1 MAHLNAELL
10 AGHALGQTDEL
21 DAEQLKHVA
30 SCPQCRAEV
39 DQLHRI
45 VELGQEGP
53 SPESPPIPEQAMWRN
68 IAAELSIGQSGDPR
82 SGPPQDA
89 ESPAESPQQT
99 APPQS
104 RRSMRRSAVAL
115 AAAIGLIAGVG
126 GTVLVDALREPE
138 AAQVVASATLNPLPG
153 QAGQGTAQLVR
164 EGETTQLRVAVSGA
178 EPPPGQEYREVWLIN
193 TDGKRMYSLGV
204 LPVGGTGAYVVPAGL
219 DDSLDGFTIVDV
231 SLEPYDGNAAHS
243 LRSQVRGTLPV

>member
-1 MAHLNAELL
+1 VAHLNTELL

-39 DQLHRI
+39 EQLHRI

-53 SPESPPIPEQAMWRN
+53 GPDSPPIPDQAMWRN
-68 IAAELSIGQSGDPR
+68 IAAELSIGQAADPTSGT
-82 SGPPQDA
+82 SQAA

-99 APPQS
+99 APPQA
-104 RRSMRRSAVAL
+104 RRGPRRSAVAL

-126 GTVLVDALREPE
+126 GTVLVDTLREPE
-138 AAQVVASATLNPLPG
+138 AQVVASAVLNPLPG
-153 QAGQGTAQLVR
+153 EVGEGTAQLVR
-164 EGETTQLRVAVSGA
+164 EGETTQLRVSVTGA
-178 EPPPGQEYREVWLIN
+178 GPPPAQEYREVWLIN
-193 TDGKRMYSLGV
+193 TDGERMYSLGV

>member
-1 MAHLNAELL
+1 VAHLNSELL

-21 DAEQLKHVA
+21 DAEQLEHVA

-39 DQLHRI
+39 DQLQRI

-53 SPESPPIPEQAMWRN
+53 GPDSPPIPDQAMWRN
-68 IAAELSIGQSGDPR
+68 IAAELSIGQAADPR
-82 SGPPQDA
+82 SGASRDA

-99 APPQS
+99 APPQA
-104 RRSMRRSAVAL
+104 RRGLRRSAVAL

-126 GTVLVDALREPE
+126 GTVLVDNLRAPE
-138 AAQVVASATLNPLPG
+138 AQVVASATLNPLPG

-164 EGETTQLRVAVSGA
+164 EGETTELRVSVSGEA
-178 EPPPGQEYREVWLIN
+178 PPPAQEYREVWLIN
-193 TDGKRMYSLGV
+193 TDGERMYSLGV
-204 LPVGGTGAYVVPAGL
+204 LPVGGAGAYVVPAGL

>member
-1 MAHLNAELL
+1 MAHLNSELL

-21 DAEQLKHVA
+21 DAEQLEHVA

-39 DQLHRI
+39 DQLQRI

-53 SPESPPIPEQAMWRN
+53 GPDSPPIPDQAMWRN
-68 IAAELSIGQSGDPR
+68 IAAELSIGQAADPT
-82 SGPPQDA
+82 SGPSRDT

-138 AAQVVASATLNPLPG
+138 AQVVASATLNPLPG

-164 EGETTQLRVAVSGA
+164 EGETTQLRVSVTGA
-178 EPPPGQEYREVWLIN
+178 APPPTQEYREVWLIN
-193 TDGKRMYSLGV
+193 TDGERMYSLGV
-204 LPVGGTGAYVVPAGL
+204 LPVGGAGAYVVPAGL
-219 DDSLDGFTIVDV
+219 DDSLDGFTVVDV

>member
-1 MAHLNAELL
+1 VAHLNAELL

-53 SPESPPIPEQAMWRN
+53 GPDSPPIPDQAMWRN
-68 IAAELSIGQSGDPR
+68 IAAELSIGQAADPTP
-82 SGPPQDA
+82 GLAA
-89 ESPAESPQQT
+89 EAGTLTEPSQQT
-99 APPQS
+99 APPQA
-104 RRSMRRSAVAL
+104 RRSPRRSAVAL

-126 GTVLVDALREPE
+126 GTVLVDTLREPE
-138 AAQVVASATLNPLPG
+138 AQVVASAALDPLPG

-164 EGETTQLRVAVSGA
+164 EGETTQLRVSVTGA
-178 EPPPGQEYREVWLIN
+178 EPPPAQEYREVWLIN
-193 TDGKRMYSLGV
+193 TDGERMYSLGV
-204 LPVGGTGAYVVPAGL
+204 LPVGGTGAYAVPAGL

>member
-1 MAHLNAELL
+1 MAHLNVELL

-53 SPESPPIPEQAMWRN
+53 GPDTPPIPEQAMWRN
-68 IAAELSIGQSGDPR
+68 IAAELSIGQAASPTP
-82 SGPPQDA
+82 GPAPEA
-89 ESPAESPQQT
+89 GVRPEPSQQT
-99 APPQS
+99 APPQGRGGL
-104 RRSMRRSAVAL
+104 RRGFLAL

-126 GTVLVDALREPE
+126 GTVLVDNLREPE
-138 AAQVVASATLNPLPG
+138 AQVVASATLNPLPG

-164 EGETTQLRVAVSGA
+164 EGETTQLRVSVTGQA
-178 EPPPGQEYREVWLIN
+178 PPPGEEYREVWLIN
-193 TDGKRMYSLGV
+193 TDGERMYSLGV
-204 LPVGGTGAYVVPAGL
+204 LPVGGAGAYVVPAGL

-243 LRSQVRGTLPV
+243 LNSQVRGTLPV

>member
-1 MAHLNAELL
+1 MAHLNSELL

-45 VELGQEGP
+45 VELGQDGP
-53 SPESPPIPEQAMWRN
+53 GPESPPIPEQAMWRN
-68 IAAELSIGQSGDPR
+68 ITAELSVGQAT
-82 SGPPQDA
+82 GPTPGPAA
-89 ESPAESPQQT
+89 EAGVRPEPSQPT
-99 APPQS
+99 APLQG
-104 RRSMRRSAVAL
+104 RRGLRRGSLAL

-138 AAQVVASATLNPLPG
+138 AQVVASAALDPLPG

-164 EGETTQLRVAVSGA
+164 EGETTQLRVSVTGA
-178 EPPPGQEYREVWLIN
+178 EPPPAQEYREVWLIN
-193 TDGKRMYSLGV
+193 TDGERMYSLGV
-204 LPVGGTGAYVVPAGL
+204 LPVGGTGAYAVPAGL

-243 LRSQVRGTLPV
+243 LRSQVRGSLPV

>member
-10 AGHALGQTDEL
+10 AGQALGQTDEL

-53 SPESPPIPEQAMWRN
+53 GPDSPPIPDQAMWRN
-68 IAAELSIGQSGDPR
+68 IAAELSIRQAADPR
-82 SGPPQDA
+82 SGLSQD
-89 ESPAESPQQT
+89 AESPQQT
-99 APPQS
+99 APPQV
-104 RRSMRRSAVAL
+104 RRGPRRSAVAL

-138 AAQVVASATLNPLPG
+138 AQVVASATLNPLPG

-164 EGETTQLRVAVSGA
+164 EGETTQLRVSVTGA
-178 EPPPGQEYREVWLIN
+178 EPPPAQEYREVWLIN
-193 TDGKRMYSLGV
+193 TDGERMYSLGV

-219 DDSLDGFTIVDV
+219 DDSLDGFTVVDV

>member
-1 MAHLNAELL
+1 VAHLNAELL

-30 SCPQCRAEV
+30 SCPKCRAEL

-53 SPESPPIPEQAMWRN
+53 GPDSPPIPDQAMWRN
-68 IAAELSIGQSGDPR
+68 IAAELSIGQVT
-82 SGPPQDA
+82 GPTPGPAAEA
-89 ESPAESPQQT
+89 ESAAESPQQT
-99 APPQS
+99 APPQG
-104 RRSMRRSAVAL
+104 RRGLRRSAVAL
-115 AAAIGLIAGVG
+115 AAAVGLIAGVG
-126 GTVLVDALREPE
+126 GTVLVDALGAPE
-138 AAQVVASATLNPLPG
+138 GQVVASTTLNPLPG
-153 QAGQGTAQLVR
+153 QVGQGTAELVR
-164 EGETTQLRVAVSGA
+164 EGETTQLRVAVTGA
-178 EPPPGQEYREVWLIN
+178 GPPPAEEYREVWLIN
-193 TDGKRMYSLGV
+193 TDGERMYSLGV

-243 LRSQVRGTLPV
+243 LRSQVRGSLPV

>member
-1 MAHLNAELL
+1 VAHLNAELL

-45 VELGQEGP
+45 VELGQQGP
-53 SPESPPIPEQAMWRN
+53 GPDSPPIPDQAMWRN
-68 IAAELSIGQSGDPR
+68 IAAELSLGQAAEPT
-82 SGPPQDA
+82 SGPAADA
-89 ESPAESPQQT
+89 RVSPESPQPT
-99 APPQS
+99 APPQG
-104 RRSMRRSAVAL
+104 RRGLRRGSLAL

-126 GTVLVDALREPE
+126 GTVLVDNLREPE
-138 AAQVVASATLNPLPG
+138 AQVVASATLDPLPG

-164 EGETTQLRVAVSGA
+164 EGETTQLRVSVTGEA
-178 EPPPGQEYREVWLIN
+178 PPSAQEYREVWLIN
-193 TDGKRMYSLGV
+193 TDGERMYSLGV
-204 LPVGGTGAYVVPAGL
+204 LPVDGAGAYAVPAGL